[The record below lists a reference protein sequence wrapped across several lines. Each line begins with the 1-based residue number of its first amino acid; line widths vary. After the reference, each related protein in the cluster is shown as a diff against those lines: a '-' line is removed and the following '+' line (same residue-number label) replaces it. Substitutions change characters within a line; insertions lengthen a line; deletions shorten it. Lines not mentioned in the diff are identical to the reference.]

1 MYELTDV
8 VVSRTVEA
16 VRPDG
21 SRTEVEISIGRP
33 FPDPLPGGDW
43 CCTFRIT
50 GLGDDTVRAAFGVD
64 TLQALLLALYK
75 VRLELAERAETA
87 SVRLEWLGRSDLGL
101 EPEPN
106 LDPS

>member
-8 VVSRTVEA
+8 VVSRTLEA
-16 VRPDG
+16 VHPDG
-21 SRTEVEISIGRP
+21 SRTEVQISIGRP

-64 TLQALLLALYK
+64 SMQALLLALVK
-75 VRLELAERAETA
+75 VRLELSG
-87 SVRLEWLGRSDLGL
+87 SVRLEWLGGSDL
-101 EPEPN
+101 N
-106 LDPS
+106 LDPR